1 MSQHHLKKLILLR
14 HSKASMPG
22 HVADH
27 ERPLD
32 EQGHADAPEAGKWLA
47 AHNAVPDFIL
57 CSSALR
63 ARQTCTWICQELG
76 EKAPTAKL
84 EDGLYNSSETRILT
98 MINHVPGTVQPL
110 LVITHLPAVQ
120 ALALRLAADD
130 SDEAAYTDVALSYPS
145 GGIAV
150 LEHGLKWADLDDADC
165 RLVDF
170 AAPRA

>member
-22 HVADH
+22 HVTDH
-27 ERPLD
+27 ERPLSD
-32 EQGHADAPEAGKWLA
+32 QGHADAPEAGKWLVE
-47 AHNAVPDFIL
+47 HNAVPDFIL

-63 ARQTCTWICQELG
+63 ARQTCTWICQELR

-84 EDGLYNSSETRILT
+84 EDGLYDASETRILT
-98 MINHVPGTVQPL
+98 LINHVPETVQSL

-130 SDEAAYTDVALSYPS
+130 SEEEAYTDVALSYPT
-145 GGIAV
+145 GGISV
-150 LEHGLKWADLDDADC
+150 LEHDLKWAELDDRDC
-165 RLVDF
+165 RLTAF